1 MRVSATSLPATRAR
15 VACTWAKRG
24 VARSRARGRARSAA
38 ARSSAVTSRA
48 AGVRGPGIGAA
59 LGALAHARFASA
71 RAAAGGAA
79 HRFRSGPPPP
89 PMEVGGL
96 LRGSHDAIVLLT
108 LSPGGEAGYKGKY
121 ASTPYSPTVPPTPVP
136 ALALH
141 LPLPSYIHPKF
152 ALPPHCSRS
161 RDTNGWPP
169 NAKAMRAVYESSVR
183 CYAWLH
189 SYKLVIER
197 NDQRARHRFVGGG
210 ELHGAARLKKS
221 VCVNIYKNV
230 WPRKGLPVSQWCSNN
245 TLLA

>member
-1 MRVSATSLPATRAR
+1 MRA
-15 VACTWAKRG
+15 
-24 VARSRARGRARSAA
+24 
-38 ARSSAVTSRA
+38 
-48 AGVRGPGIGAA
+48 
-59 LGALAHARFASA
+59 
-71 RAAAGGAA
+71 
-79 HRFRSGPPPP
+79 
-89 PMEVGGL
+89 
-96 LRGSHDAIVLLT
+96 
-108 LSPGGEAGYKGKY
+108 
-121 ASTPYSPTVPPTPVP
+121 PPTP
-136 ALALH
+136 LQYLLLLF
-141 LPLPSYIHPKF
+141 LPLPYTYPCHLTSTPNSLF
-152 ALPPHCSRS
+152 PPHCSRS

-230 WPRKGLPVSQWCSNN
+230 WLRKGLPVSQWCSNN

>member
-1 MRVSATSLPATRAR
+1 
-15 VACTWAKRG
+15 
-24 VARSRARGRARSAA
+24 
-38 ARSSAVTSRA
+38 
-48 AGVRGPGIGAA
+48 
-59 LGALAHARFASA
+59 
-71 RAAAGGAA
+71 
-79 HRFRSGPPPP
+79 
-89 PMEVGGL
+89 MEVGGL

-108 LSPGGEAGYKGKY
+108 LSPGGEAGYKGN
-121 ASTPYSPTVPPTPVP
+121 
-136 ALALH
+136 
-141 LPLPSYIHPKF
+141 
-152 ALPPHCSRS
+152 RS

-221 VCVNIYKNV
+221 VCVNIYENV
-230 WPRKGLPVSQWCSNN
+230 RPRKGLPVSQWCSNN